1 MAILKAVNSRA
12 SLGNAIRYITK
23 KEKTEAKLISCYNCR
38 EDNPLAQMMMTKKLW
53 GKTGG
58 RQYKHFII
66 SFAKDENITH
76 DEAHNIALEFIEK
89 WHKLKGFEVCLAT
102 HKDREHIHSHF
113 IVNSVNS
120 ENGKMFHQSKREL
133 TEAKLLMNEI
143 LKEHSKSVLEVGIK
157 SENITT
163 DKGSK
168 YRAIEKAAAGNYK
181 SYMLDMAVAVNQA
194 LEKAVS
200 RENFIELMKQQG
212 IAVNWSDTRKY
223 VTFTDSAGHKVR
235 NSNLG
240 KTFKMKLSKEEML
253 NEFTRNKESAELT
266 DGFRDSPEYLTADY
280 YAGETYDYTDNSN
293 GADSTA
299 SGYEN
304 NDFSYE
310 PEDIAFEERAFRRNQ
325 LELEIERRNQE
336 YSPTAEKLRRDN
348 GRLPQ
353 NKEGGSRFSE
363 QSGRSEK
370 NNKSKGRH
378 NRGYE
383 I

>member
-1 MAILKAVNSRA
+1 MAILKAVNLRA

-23 KEKTEAKLISCYNCR
+23 KEKTEAKLISGYNCR
-38 EDNPLAQMMMTKKLW
+38 EDNPLAQMTMTKKLW
-53 GKTGG
+53 EKTGG

-76 DEAHNIALEFIEK
+76 DEAHKIALEFIEK

-143 LKEHSKSVLEVGIK
+143 LKEHCKSVLEVGSK
-157 SENITT
+157 SENMTT

-168 YRAIEKAAAGNYK
+168 YRAIEKAATGNYK
-181 SYMLDMAVAVNQA
+181 SYMLDMAVAVSKA

-200 RENFIELMKQQG
+200 KNSFIELLKEQN
-212 IAVNWSDTRKY
+212 IAINWSDARKY
-223 VTFTDSAGHKVR
+223 ITFTDSEGHKVR

-280 YAGETYDYTDNSN
+280 YAGETYDYTDEPN

-299 SGYEN
+299 GGYEN
-304 NDFSYE
+304 NDFGYE
-310 PEDIAFEERAFRRNQ
+310 PENITVEERAFRRNQ
-325 LELEIERRNQE
+325 IELEIERRNQE
-336 YSPTAEKLRRDN
+336 YSPTAEKLRGDN
-348 GRLPQ
+348 GGLPQ
-353 NKEGGSRFSE
+353 NEARSSRTPE
-363 QSGRSEK
+363 QDRNINK
-370 NNKSKGRH
+370 TDKSKKTKTLRS
-378 NRGYE
+378 
-383 I
+383 

>member
-23 KEKTEAKLISCYNCR
+23 KEKTEAKLISGYNCR
-38 EDNPLAQMMMTKKLW
+38 EGNPLAQMMMTKKLW

-66 SFAKDENITH
+66 SFAKDENITY
-76 DEAHNIALEFIEK
+76 DEVHKIALEFIEK

-113 IVNSVNS
+113 IINSVNS

-143 LKEHSKSVLEVGIK
+143 LKEHCKSILEVGSK

-200 RENFIELMKQQG
+200 RENFIEIMKEQG
-212 IAVNWSDTRKY
+212 IAVNWSDIRKY

-266 DGFRDSPEYLTADY
+266 DGFKDSPEYLIAGY
-280 YAGETYDYTDNSN
+280 YAGKAADYTDEPD

-299 SGYEN
+299 GGYEN

-310 PEDIAFEERAFRRNQ
+310 PENITVEERAFRRNQ
-325 LELEIERRNQE
+325 IELEIERRNQE

-348 GRLPQ
+348 GGLPQ
-353 NKEGGSRFSE
+353 NEAGSNRTSE
-363 QSGRSEK
+363 QDRNINK
-370 NNKSKGRH
+370 TDKSKKRRH
-378 NRGYE
+378 YGPE
-383 I
+383 L